1 MAGPGLQSAMCVW
14 DIEVEEVSGPWY
26 PLERDGTTT
35 EDTETESEDE
45 EKRNSFHSTTDDE
58 RCESRGSERFRWSP
72 APRDTRSD
80 LLKLADAI
88 APDLYRCAFDAAYVY
103 VLTSLVE
110 GTPSE
115 HSGLRQLL
123 CGVDIPVAILFRAHL
138 FVATARLV
146 SWSIAKLSAAND
158 GLVPTILFLLVLLL
172 AVLLLTACSIH
183 FVLLTQGAKELL
195 VRFAMTAWLS
205 TYDSC
210 NKYLVCLPRRRDP
223 KDCMLPAWCQASGS
237 STNSNT
243 LDSFVYKIASSGQGQ
258 LIQMIQE
265 LRGQSLEHFVRL
277 YAFATC
283 AWAFAL
289 GGAAWAAVKMLMS
302 MYTGVASAWRIF
314 AYRRQLQLDGRAART
329 DALCTAAALRSIV
342 HGKATPTEPILIRA
356 LSPPCGWLLG

>member
-35 EDTETESEDE
+35 EDTETDSEDD
-45 EKRNSFHSTTDDE
+45 EKRNSFHSTADDE
-58 RCESRGSERFRWSP
+58 RCRSSGSERFRCSP
-72 APRDTRSD
+72 APRDKRSG
-80 LLKLADAI
+80 LLMLADAV

-103 VLTSLVE
+103 MLTLLVE
-110 GTPSE
+110 GTPSDP
-115 HSGLRQLL
+115 SGLRQLL

-138 FVATARLV
+138 FAATARLV
-146 SWSIAKLSAAND
+146 SWSIAKLSAADD

-195 VRFAMTAWLS
+195 VRLAMTAWLS

-243 LDSFVYKIASSGQGQ
+243 LDSFVYEMIALSGQGQ

-289 GGAAWAAVKMLMS
+289 GGAARAAVKMLMS
-302 MYTGVASAWRIF
+302 MYTGVVSAWRIF
-314 AYRRQLQLDGRAART
+314 AHCRQRQLDGRTARM
-329 DALCTAAALRSIV
+329 DAICAAAALRSIV
-342 HGKATPTEPILIRA
+342 HGKTTPAEPILIRA
-356 LSPPCGWLLG
+356 LSPPCGWLL